1 MFFSKHSVVHFHS
14 PSRNGYRQQGAAP
27 PPFSLDA
34 CQSVVKV
41 YPHLGG
47 RSPLVGCALTSGGY
61 LGSVGSLF
69 LTFLFSFFTKL
80 LSFPFFSFHFFVSCC
95 FLAVTQC
102 PSGCETLG
110 KPNAIAAAGAGLAI
124 AAVRHSKAFFTKIL
138 SLQSDKKTQ
147 KRNMTAADT
156 IVKDVPP

>member
-1 MFFSKHSVVHFHS
+1 MW
-14 PSRNGYRQQGAAP
+14 AAP
-27 PPFSLDA
+27 SLRGVTLA
-34 CQSVVKV
+34 R
-41 YPHLGG
+41 LA
-47 RSPLVGCALTSGGY
+47 RF
-61 LGSVGSLF
+61 F
-69 LTFLFSFFTKL
+69 LTFLFSFSTKL

-147 KRNMTAADT
+147 KRNMKAADT
-156 IVKDVPP
+156 IVKMYHLDSAPRATSSSMAWMPRLNQGKASILFYIHAFLAYLMPFYRQDLLR